1 MHKIDTTI
9 FQHKEQLAF
18 FYFHHLSSLETSYIK
33 VAGELKNKVVQYVRK
48 EVEPKNVIFEDVYFV
63 KHSHNEKT
71 FMPGYINKHG
81 KGLLVFMIQISDFES
96 KYSIDN
102 QILTLSK
109 GNGLILLPEN
119 QECKIIMPEDINAK
133 LDLLFFIFS
142 TGNKSQGDII

>member
-1 MHKIDTTI
+1 MNKIDTTV
-9 FQHKEQLAF
+9 FQHKEELVF
-18 FYFHHLSSLETSYIK
+18 FLLHHLSSLETSHIE
-33 VAGELKNKVVQYVRK
+33 VAGELKNKVVKYVRK

-102 QILTLSK
+102 EILTLSK

-119 QECKIIMPEDINAK
+119 QECKVIMPEDINSK

-142 TGNKSQGDII
+142 TDNKSHGDII

>member
-1 MHKIDTTI
+1 MNKIDTTV
-9 FQHKEQLAF
+9 FQHKEELVF
-18 FYFHHLSSLETSYIK
+18 FLLHHLSSLETSHVE
-33 VAGELKNKVVQYVRK
+33 VAGELKNKVVKYVRK

-102 QILTLSK
+102 EILTLSK

-119 QECKIIMPEDINAK
+119 QECKVIMPEDINVK

-142 TGNKSQGDII
+142 TDNKSQGDII